1 MPPGRR
7 RTAPRRH
14 GPADQPRPMLITV
27 EAIWSADES
36 SVEIDYADADGIGG
50 RFTLDLETDCTD
62 AE

>member
-1 MPPGRR
+1 
-7 RTAPRRH
+7 
-14 GPADQPRPMLITV
+14 MLITV